1 MKQILI
7 IILSTLIGFGL
18 GKFGFSIGDRKVNGF
33 MVWFLIVGILILW
46 GCAEYRTSKL

>member
-18 GKFGFSIGDRKVNGF
+18 GKFGFSIGDRKVN
-33 MVWFLIVGILILW
+33 VKTETKIDTVEVVIVTGKQI
-46 GCAEYRTSKL
+46 GRAHV